1 MLKSNKGEK
10 KTYTVFPHI
19 VSTDTILFWIWK
31 SKGHSTYIK
40 PKIAVHKSKDHSNF
54 EELTLW
60 NLIKSMNIHSRL
72 ITYLT
77 FKNKTFLFMIQIKTD
92 FHCVSFDIFGELTSF
107 KDFGV
112 STFSLWKITISGREF
127 FLKCFSTQAW
137 NGVLT
142 HFLTSLYIW
151 IYCTYCSYF
160 QKYSLLILHCP

>member
-1 MLKSNKGEK
+1 MWNQNQTVFEIRWICLNLTTTKSNSNKKKTNVFLYLLKSNSNKKNNINLLKSNKGK
-10 KTYTVFPHI
+10 KTTYTVFSHI

-77 FKNKTFLFMIQIKTD
+77 FKNKTFVFEIKIKTAI
-92 FHCVSFDIFGELTSF
+92 VTNVPLE
-107 KDFGV
+107 
-112 STFSLWKITISGREF
+112 
-127 FLKCFSTQAW
+127 Q
-137 NGVLT
+137 
-142 HFLTSLYIW
+142 
-151 IYCTYCSYF
+151 
-160 QKYSLLILHCP
+160 LHYKMSS